1 MAKQK
6 STLKAYYG
14 DRLDTKE
21 DIQKVV
27 NELETECNDLNK
39 IVEFNN
45 YNVPN
50 RVLISLG
57 TKKELLEDAKKELDN
72 FQN

>member
-6 STLKAYYG
+6 STLKSYYG
-14 DRLDTKE
+14 KRLDTKE
-21 DIQKVV
+21 DIQNVV
-27 NELETECNDLNK
+27 NELETKYNDLNK

-72 FQN
+72 F